1 MAAQKFGTVVF
12 LDSFDL
18 PEVPVEHR
26 ERDTI
31 SYISRIKLDHYAYQ
45 EALRLPFSIP
55 ELPQKI
61 HNLILD
67 GFSFGYPAG
76 FLAQLGQKL
85 PDLET
90 LTLHFQLF
98 GGMDESTWEDA
109 VTFTT
114 SLKKLQRLNLLD
126 VMPTQWLRSGFFAII
141 GKSLTSRSA
150 GLEQLTISFTTSNEP
165 DEFLRQVPFNDLQ
178 YFIMPSLRSLSLN
191 ISPADTDV
199 SSVGPDGNPVQQPLG
214 VLPIP
219 SELTPQSSILS
230 ALLTGRTAPTDLKYM
245 DLSLFTLTV
254 DQVVEVLQKHIT
266 LNYLKTSLYLVPEQG
281 PKERLMKG
289 LSVCSDL
296 EEVRIIYYPSLRFY
310 RAVCNASQWS
320 LRSLAKICNFQIR
333 DHRTETLANT
343 FPLQDEI
350 EALSKQCSHL
360 ELFDASTLEI
370 PTLSQAKWALV
381 EGSWKGTFTNFN
393 E

>member
-1 MAAQKFGTVVF
+1 RLPSRPSTMAAEKFGTVVF
-12 LDSFDL
+12 LDSFNL
-18 PEVPVEHR
+18 PEVPVEYR

-31 SYISRIKLDHYAYQ
+31 SYISRIELDNYAYQ

-61 HNLILD
+61 HNLILN

-109 VTFTT
+109 VTFIT
-114 SLKKLQRLNLLD
+114 SLKELQRLNLLD
-126 VMPTQWLRSGFFAII
+126 VMPTQWLRSGFFATI
-141 GKSLTSRSA
+141 GKSLTSRAA
-150 GLEQLTISFTTSNEP
+150 GLEKVTISFTTSNEP

-178 YFIMPSLRSLSLN
+178 YFIMPSLRILCLN
-191 ISPADTDV
+191 VSPADTDA
-199 SSVGPDGNPVQQPLG
+199 SSVGPDGNPVKQPLG

-219 SELTPQSSILS
+219 SELTPQSGILS
-230 ALLTGRTAPTDLKYM
+230 ALLTGRTAPTHLKYL

-254 DQVVEVLQKHIT
+254 DQVVEVLQKHT
-266 LNYLKTSLYLVPEQG
+266 SLNYLKTSLYLVPEQG

-289 LSVCSDL
+289 LSVCSGL
-296 EEVRIIYYPSLRFY
+296 EEVRIIYYPSLGFY
-310 RAVCNASQWS
+310 RAVGNASQWS
-320 LRSLAKICNFQIR
+320 LRSLAKN
-333 DHRTETLANT
+333 
-343 FPLQDEI
+343 LQFSDTRPPYRNSRKYVPS
-350 EALSKQCSHL
+350 A
-360 ELFDASTLEI
+360 
-370 PTLSQAKWALV
+370 
-381 EGSWKGTFTNFN
+381 G
-393 E
+393 